1 MSGPH
6 CADREVFYCHFAI
19 TVCLRYTIVVCR
31 IDFTKWLLL
40 LTASHWICLHIRAVW
55 WWWWRW
61 VKWSKLNR
69 NRPSASWRRLRLKQR
84 RRKRRV
90 TVKQQRKQHW
100 TRSVYVC
107 SLFVVCLAT
116 RRMPSLR
123 FSLSILLLVYLASLP
138 KLNLA
143 SILTL
148 TLARS
153 IFTRSLAEMIELGES
168 LARTL
173 CPSSSPPLSLSLSL
187 TFRPSKCTLVK

>member
-1 MSGPH
+1 M
-6 CADREVFYCHFAI
+6 
-19 TVCLRYTIVVCR
+19 
-31 IDFTKWLLL
+31 
-40 LTASHWICLHIRAVW
+40 
-55 WWWWRW
+55 
-61 VKWSKLNR
+61 
-69 NRPSASWRRLRLKQR
+69 KQR

-173 CPSSSPPLSLSLSL
+173 CPSSSPPLSLFLSHSLFALQSVHSSNSCNFPPSIL
-187 TFRPSKCTLVK
+187 CTFLFV